1 MDVSIP
7 ELIRLNI
14 PFIFV
19 VILGVLSAGTAFW
32 LYRRTVPQIKD
43 RSRIFLGIL
52 RALVVF
58 LSVLLLFSPTLYL
71 TYIREEPV
79 KIGVLIDNSGSMHIR
94 NQLEDRQEE
103 VQRVVS
109 ALQSSLDTDHI
120 SWYVFNTSLTP
131 LTSDTIPAS
140 QSATNYGQIFE
151 FLRQS
156 DLHQAVLVSDGLIT
170 EGKHVFSETG
180 FDNTTLHAVGVG
192 STQKRKDLFIADVI
206 FSPNAYQ
213 DQREEIIVQIGNA
226 GLSGISK
233 VIKLVRNKKVIAS
246 KVVQIETPDA
256 EQNVLFSVIPSGHG
270 LQTYDII
277 LEETEG
283 ESNALNNKRTIA
295 QRVLKSKVRI
305 GVFAGSPSHESK
317 FLAFLLNKNK
327 DYEVLSFVEDKQGNN
342 LVKKSNPLRDS
353 LDVLILEGFPGR
365 HTRQSTLNA
374 LSQLIQ
380 NQEPGIIH
388 FLNTQTNFALLD
400 RLGREVP
407 FPFRNGNTINR
418 EFIIKNPGA
427 LNPHPVLQ
435 IFDDPGLHD
444 TFWSQVPPM
453 EAIIELNKEQDG
465 TSVIVMA
472 TRSNREI
479 PLIMEYNSGNG
490 KALLFN
496 GHAFWKW
503 HFYLQ
508 NNETLSGG
516 YERLLSNA
524 VRRIAYQEKLR
535 PLMIKSHKRMINL
548 GEKIRISANM
558 YDVANNPIRDGSLV
572 LEAEWQDQRFE
583 LEVEN
588 DSSGNYFAEF
598 WPPGAG
604 KYRITGSARRNNV
617 PVGTDQLDFEVI
629 PYDKEYLKTRQNAAF
644 LKQLASRMGGRY
656 FTSDDISRLAEVLDV
671 PPKRVRSDRE
681 LEIWYKPAMLLAII
695 FLITMEWVIRK
706 RSGLV

>member
-19 VILGVLSAGTAFW
+19 LFLGFLSAVTAFW

-43 RSRIFLGIL
+43 HLRIILGIL

-58 LSVLLLFSPTLYL
+58 MSVLLLFSPTLYL

-79 KIGVLIDNSGSMHIR
+79 KSGIFIDNSGSMHIR
-94 NQLEDRQEE
+94 NQLEDRPEE

-109 ALQSSLDTDHI
+109 ALRSSLDTDQI

-131 LTSDTIPAS
+131 LISDTIPAS
-140 QSATNYGQIFE
+140 QSATNFGQIFE

-156 DLHQAVLVSDGLIT
+156 DVHQAVLVSDGLIT

-180 FDNTTLHAVGVG
+180 FDNTTLHTVGVG
-192 STQKRKDLFIADVI
+192 SIQKRKDLFIADI
-206 FSPNAYQ
+206 IYSPNAYQ

-226 GLSGISK
+226 GLSGINK
-233 VIKLVRNKKVIAS
+233 VVKLVRDKKVIAS

-256 EQNVLFSVIPSGHG
+256 EQNVRFSVIPSEHG
-270 LQTYDII
+270 LQTYDIV

-305 GVFAGSPSHESK
+305 GIFAGSPSHESK

-327 DYEVLSFVEDKQGNN
+327 DYEVISFVEDEQGNN
-342 LVKKSNPLRDS
+342 LVKKSNPLQDS
-353 LDVLILEGFPGR
+353 LDVLIFEGFPGR
-365 HTRQSTLNA
+365 HTRPSTLNA
-374 LSQLIQ
+374 LTQLIQ
-380 NQEPGIIH
+380 NEEPGIIH
-388 FLNTQTNFALLD
+388 FLNKKTNFALAT
-400 RLGREVP
+400 RLWQAVP
-407 FPFRNGNTINR
+407 FPFRNGNTIYR
-418 EFIIKNPGA
+418 EFTIKNPGS
-427 LNPHPVLQ
+427 LNPHPILQ

-453 EAIIELNKEQDG
+453 EAMIELNKDQVG
-465 TSVIVMA
+465 MSVIVMA

-479 PLIMEYNSGNG
+479 PLIMEYNSGNV
-490 KALLFN
+490 KTLLFN

-524 VRRIAYQEKLR
+524 VRLIAYQEKLR
-535 PLMIKSHKRMINL
+535 PLMIKSHKHVINL

-604 KYRITGSARRNNV
+604 KYRITGRARRNNV

-656 FTSDDISRLAEVLDV
+656 FTSDDMTRLAEALDV
-671 PPKRVRSDRE
+671 PPKRVRTDRE
-681 LEIWYKPAMLLAII
+681 VEIWYKPAMLLAII
-695 FLITMEWVIRK
+695 FLITMEWIIRK